1 MKPPPPP
8 PEPLP
13 AATVD
18 AHTHLDACGATTPEL
33 LAAAMDRAA
42 AVGVT
47 RAVTVADDLAS
58 ARWVVD
64 AAGWDDRVVAAVA
77 LHPTRSAA
85 VADADLAEI
94 ERLAAH
100 PRVVA
105 VGETGLD
112 YYWDLSLIHI

>member
-1 MKPPPPP
+1 VKPPPPP

-47 RAVTVADDLAS
+47 RAVTVAES
-58 ARWVVD
+58 VPVFQ
-64 AAGWDDRVVAAVA
+64 
-77 LHPTRSAA
+77 
-85 VADADLAEI
+85 
-94 ERLAAH
+94 LAAE
-100 PRVVA
+100 RA
-105 VGETGLD
+105 RASSATFID
-112 YYWDLSLIHI
+112 S